1 MDDAVI
7 ISAVRTPVG
16 GLGGSLGDVSAVN
29 LGSVVIQETLNRA
42 DMDFGDV
49 DEVLMGNV
57 ISAGLGQNPAR
68 QAAIAAKIP
77 ENVPSMTV
85 NKVCGSG
92 MKTVALAS
100 QAVRLGDANIV
111 VAGGMENMSQGP
123 YVLSKAR
130 FGYRLGHSEILDS
143 VVSDGLWCQ
152 LADCHMGMTAE
163 NVASRWEISRDA
175 MDGFSYRS
183 HMKAANAWEQG
194 IFNDE
199 IAPVHIPQRRGD
211 PKVVDRDE
219 HFRADASVEQLG
231 RLNPVFKRED
241 GTVTAGNSSGIND
254 GAAAVVVT
262 TATEAQ
268 NRGATPMGII
278 RGYASA
284 GVDPAIMG
292 IAPVSAIKK
301 VLQRTGLTLGD
312 IDLIELNEAF
322 AAQSLA
328 VLKDLD
334 LDPEIVNVNGG
345 AVALGHPI
353 GCSGTRIIVTLLH
366 ELQRRKAK
374 FGLASLC
381 IGGGM
386 GIAMVLENP
395 NAV

>member
-16 GLGGSLGDVSAVN
+16 ILGGSLGDVSAVN
-29 LGSVVIQETLNRA
+29 LGAVAIQETLNRA
-42 DMDFGDV
+42 NVDFGDV

-92 MKTVALAS
+92 MKTAILAA

-143 VVSDGLWCQ
+143 VVLDGLWCQ
-152 LADCHMGMTAE
+152 LADCHMGVTAE

-183 HMKAANAWEQG
+183 HMKATNAWEQG
-194 IFNDE
+194 TFNDE
-199 IAPVHIPQRRGD
+199 IVPVHIPQRRGD

-219 HFRADASVEQLG
+219 HFRPDASIEQLG

-268 NRGATPMGII
+268 NRGVTPMGII

-301 VLQRTGLTLGD
+301 VLQRTGLTLAD
-312 IDLIELNEAF
+312 IDLVELNEAF

>member
-7 ISAVRTPVG
+7 ISGVRTPVG
-16 GLGGSLGDVSAVN
+16 GLGGSLGDVSAIN
-29 LGSVVIQETLNRA
+29 LGAAAIQETLNRA
-42 DMDFGDV
+42 NIDLGDV

-100 QAVRLGDANIV
+100 QAVRLGDANVV

-163 NVASRWEISRDA
+163 NVASRWEISRGA
-175 MDGFSYRS
+175 MDDFSYKS
-183 HMKAANAWEQG
+183 HMKATKAWERG
-194 IFNDE
+194 TFAEE
-199 IAPVHIPQRRGD
+199 IVSVHIPQRRGD
-211 PKVVDRDE
+211 PKVIDRDE
-219 HFRADASVEQLG
+219 HFRPDASTEQLG

-268 NRGATPMGII
+268 NRGITPMGII

-292 IAPVSAIKK
+292 IAPVNAIRK
-301 VLQRTGLTLGD
+301 VLQRTGLTLAD

-328 VLKDLD
+328 VLKELE

-386 GIAMVLENP
+386 GIAMILENP
-395 NAV
+395 TAA